1 MRAALFDEFQEIEWR
16 ARVEAIREKLDQQRE
31 LRQEQ
36 ERSEQ
41 ADREA
46 EEEAEEQGSE
56 QASVFAI
63 RIEKMAMNLQWQ
75 GDRLLPGEP
84 CDSHLL
90 EFRNVIELEGTG
102 VYRYPNDFAN
112 AALRNAVDERAGSR
126 ATKLLMLSLDRDL
139 AADLQGKNGADAND
153 DNQLQVQPFATPDD
167 APVVYARFA
176 AATLPQLED
185 VLRRMST
192 VYVHGL
198 GDRGHADHH
207 LRGAGLRAR

>member
-46 EEEAEEQGSE
+46 EEEAEEQESE

-63 RIEKMAMNLQWQ
+63 RIEKMAINLQWQ

-90 EFRNVIELEGTG
+90 EFRNVVELEGTG

-112 AALRNAVDERAGSR
+112 AALRNAVD
-126 ATKLLMLSLDRDL
+126 
-139 AADLQGKNGADAND
+139 
-153 DNQLQVQPFATPDD
+153 
-167 APVVYARFA
+167 
-176 AATLPQLED
+176 
-185 VLRRMST
+185 
-192 VYVHGL
+192 
-198 GDRGHADHH
+198 
-207 LRGAGLRAR
+207 